1 MTDYECVGGPLDG
14 QRISLAEGTE
24 DHLIE
29 MNGWAYVV
37 EGSTLAWRR
46 LTA

>member
-1 MTDYECVGGPLDG
+1 MTDYECARGPLDG
-14 QRISLAEGTE
+14 QMISLAEGAE

-29 MNGWAYVV
+29 MNGWAYIV
-37 EGSTLAWRR
+37 EGSTLTWKR